1 LNNSSSTG
9 LDRINKVALI
19 AILSAPGVGNRR
31 AIELVSLFE
40 TPDAVIGAPAR
51 EIALALNVN
60 IQIGKN
66 IVKSCRKLEAAEE
79 ILKKTEEFGADFV
92 SFWDDRYPE
101 RLKKIPDPPAALY
114 ISGVDSP
121 LYDYSI
127 AIVGTRG
134 ATDHAKSM
142 SYRISRDIAASGVTV
157 VSGMALG
164 IDTAAHEGALQ
175 AGGRTVAVF
184 GCGIDVV
191 YPPSNRKLFERI
203 QQQGAIMS
211 EYPPGMQPNPGFF
224 PSRNRII
231 SGLSL
236 GVLVVEAG
244 RRSGALITARLAL
257 EQGRELF
264 ALPGLAGAHRT
275 VGVNNLLRDGSA
287 HLVESGAEILDHLR
301 SQIAPITNV
310 AASMTLP
317 KLNESENSIYN
328 LLEDGSCQIDQLI
341 RSSEIKAVEMNRL
354 LTSMQLKGLIRQLP
368 GARVERI

>member
-1 LNNSSSTG
+1 MNNPGDSG

-19 AILSAPGVGNRR
+19 AILAAPGVGNRR
-31 AIELVSLFE
+31 AMELVSVFD
-40 TPDAVIGAPAR
+40 TPYAVLSAPAR
-51 EIALALNVN
+51 EIAQALNVN

-66 IVKSCRKLEAAEE
+66 IVQSCRDLGSAEE
-79 ILKKTEEFGADFV
+79 ILNKAEKFGAEFV
-92 SFWDDRYPE
+92 SLWDKRYPE
-101 RLKKIPDPPAALY
+101 RLKKISDPPAALY

-121 LYDYSI
+121 LYDYSV
-127 AIVGTRG
+127 AIVGTRS
-134 ATDHAKSM
+134 ASDHAKSM
-142 SYRISRDIAASGVTV
+142 SFRISRDIAAAGVTI

-184 GCGIDVV
+184 GCGIDVI
-191 YPPSNRKLFERI
+191 YPPSSGKLFERI
-203 QQQGAIMS
+203 RQQGAVMS

-244 RRSGALITARLAL
+244 RKSGALITARLAL

-264 ALPGLAGAHRT
+264 ALPGPAGTIRS
-275 VGVNNLLRDGSA
+275 VGVNNLLREGTA
-287 HLVESGAEILDHLR
+287 HLIESGAEILDHLR
-301 SQIAPITNV
+301 SQIAPVTNV
-310 AASMTLP
+310 AATLALP
-317 KLNESENSIYN
+317 KLDAAEFKVYN
-328 LLEDGSCQIDQLI
+328 LLEEGPRQVDQII
-341 RSSEIKAVEMNRL
+341 RTCEMKAVEVNRL

-368 GARVERI
+368 GARVERA

>member
-1 LNNSSSTG
+1 MNRPSISG

-51 EIALALNVN
+51 EIAQALSVN
-60 IQIGKN
+60 IQIGKS
-66 IVKSCRKLEAAEE
+66 IVQSCRNLEVAEK
-79 ILKKTEEFGADFV
+79 ILDNTDKFGAEFV
-92 SFWDDRYPE
+92 SFWDERYPE
-101 RLKKIPDPPAALY
+101 RLKKIHDPPAALY
-114 ISGVDSP
+114 ISGEDSP
-121 LYDYSI
+121 LYDYSV

-142 SYRISRDIAASGVTV
+142 AFRIGRDIAATGVTV
-157 VSGMALG
+157 VSGLALG
-164 IDTAAHEGALQ
+164 IDTSAHEGALQ

-191 YPPSNRKLFERI
+191 YPPSNAKLIERI
-203 QQQGAIMS
+203 RHQGAIMS
-211 EYPPGMQPNPGFF
+211 EYPPGKQPNPGFF

-244 RRSGALITARLAL
+244 RKSGALITARLAL

-301 SQIAPITNV
+301 SQIAPVTNV
-310 AASMTLP
+310 AATLTLP
-317 KLNESENSIYN
+317 RLDDSEFSIYN
-328 LLEDGSCQIDQLI
+328 LLEDGPRQIDQLI
-341 RSSEIKAVEMNRL
+341 RNSDMKAVEVNRL

-368 GARVERI
+368 GARVERV